1 MEKNKIK
8 QSNKTFLTILVW
20 MTILFLGS
28 TLISKAIRT
37 WQDRAY
43 IQGQQ
48 QSLIALQ
55 NEKEKYEQLL
65 SIRNSPSY
73 IYSKSRDDLNF
84 SFPNEKIFF
93 IKDNSQNEKLLD
105 LNSSITIPEKPAV
118 EETNLSKW
126 IKIFTN

>member
-1 MEKNKIK
+1 M
-8 QSNKTFLTILVW
+8 V
-20 MTILFLGS
+20 
-28 TLISKAIRT
+28 SKA
-37 WQDRAY
+37 
-43 IQGQQ
+43 
-48 QSLIALQ
+48 
-55 NEKEKYEQLL
+55 
-65 SIRNSPSY
+65 
-73 IYSKSRDDLNF
+73 RDDLNF